1 MASEARN
8 EPLAVAFVS
17 SHARAG
23 GAERY
28 LEQVLE
34 LLGPD
39 WVRVVVALE
48 DGPLVERLRATYHP
62 HVIPTGAGWT
72 SILGS
77 ARRLRT
83 LLRNHEPQLV
93 HANGVKAAIVSV
105 LAAAGTKIPVVW
117 VRHDFS
123 YDGHV
128 ARLVAGRCR
137 VTVGVSEAVARGLPH
152 ARVVYPALVADDGSA
167 SAAHTREA
175 HAVVLVG
182 YFHPVKGQA
191 ELVEAAPSVLARVPD
206 ARFLFVGGEDPDAG
220 GYLDTVRA
228 RARDLGVEHAVSF
241 LGHRADAGALIGSS
255 DVAVVT
261 TLGKG
266 EGFGL
271 AALEALAAG
280 TPVAGYASG
289 ALPEIVGDCGR
300 LVPASDRTALAN
312 AIVELLGDD
321 ALRTSLASCGR
332 ERARERFSVERWRSG
347 LVDAYREAA

>member
-1 MASEARN
+1 M
-8 EPLAVAFVS
+8 
-17 SHARAG
+17 
-23 GAERY
+23 
-28 LEQVLE
+28 LE

-48 DGPLVERLRATYHP
+48 DGPLVERLRAKHQTQ
-62 HVIPTGAGWT
+62 VIPTGAGWT

-83 LLRNHEPQLV
+83 LLRSHEPQLV

-123 YDGHV
+123 YDGRV

-152 ARVVYPALVADDGSA
+152 ARVVYPALVAGDVDA
-167 SAAHTREA
+167 SADTGEP

-191 ELVEAAPSVLARVPD
+191 ELVEAAPAILERVPD
-206 ARFLFVGGEDPDAG
+206 ARFLFVGGEDPNAA

-228 RARDLGVEHAVSF
+228 RARELGVEHAVSF
-241 LGHRADAGALIGSS
+241 LGHRTDAAALIGSS

-271 AALEALAAG
+271 AALEALDAG
-280 TPVAGYASG
+280 TPVVGYASG
-289 ALPEIVGDCGR
+289 ALPEIVGDCGQ
-300 LVPASDRTALAN
+300 LVPAADRTALAD
-312 AIVELLGDD
+312 AIVELLSDD

-332 ERARERFSVERWRSG
+332 QRARERFSVERWRNG

>member
-1 MASEARN
+1 MASEARD
-8 EPLAVAFVS
+8 EPLAVTFVS

-28 LEQVLE
+28 LEHVLD

-39 WVRVVVALE
+39 WVRAVVVLE
-48 DGPLVERLRATYHP
+48 DGPLVERLRAKHP
-62 HVIPTGAGWT
+62 TRVIPTGAGWT
-72 SILGS
+72 SILAS
-77 ARRLRT
+77 ARRLRA
-83 LLRNHEPQLV
+83 LLREDEPKLV

-123 YDGHV
+123 YDGRV

-152 ARVVYPALVADDGSA
+152 ARVVYPALAAEDTVA
-167 SAAHTREA
+167 AARTREA

-191 ELVEAAPSVLARVPD
+191 ELVEAAPSILERVPD
-206 ARFLFVGGEDPDAG
+206 ARILFVGGEDPNAG
-220 GYLDTVRA
+220 GYLETVRA
-228 RARDLGVEHAVSF
+228 RARELGVEHAVAF
-241 LGHRADAGALIGSS
+241 LGHRTDAAALIGSS

-261 TLGKG
+261 TLGRG

-271 AALEALAAG
+271 AALEALDAG
-280 TPVAGYASG
+280 TPVVGYAAG

-300 LVPASDRTALAN
+300 LVPAADRAALAD
-312 AIVELLGDD
+312 AIVELLSDD
-321 ALRTSLASCGR
+321 ALRASLASCGR
-332 ERARERFSVERWRSG
+332 ERARERFSVERWRNG